1 MNSRS
6 TWNGPTFVQRRSSGG
21 VRYQTHI
28 EGRRIGALEH
38 HTARL
43 VARFKEG
50 SHRDDGSVTGAGRR
64 GADQETTHK
73 A

>member
-1 MNSRS
+1 MERSGFRS
-6 TWNGPTFVQRRSSGG
+6 TVEERTVRS
-21 VRYQTHI
+21 QTHI
-28 EGRRIGALEH
+28 EGRREGALEH

-50 SHRDDGSVTGAGRR
+50 SHRDDGSVTGTGRR
-64 GADQETTHK
+64 GADQGTTHE